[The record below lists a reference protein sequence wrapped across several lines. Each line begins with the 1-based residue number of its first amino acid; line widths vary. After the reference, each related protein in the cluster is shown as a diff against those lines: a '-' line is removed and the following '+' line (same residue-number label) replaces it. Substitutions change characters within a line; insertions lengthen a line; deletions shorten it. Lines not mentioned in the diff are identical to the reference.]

1 MESEVNRTM
10 GRIEGGVRIDQIA
23 EDQASHP
30 SIYDPSHPQADSRG
44 LSMLRTW
51 MSCKKWLISQR
62 LLEHSSLRSKLK
74 YRKTSYDSNNR
85 NVTEIAIMSITGLE
99 NIRTMADV
107 RADQNRPVGGEDLD
121 RNAFLRLFTTQLQNR
136 IR

>member
-1 MESEVNRTM
+1 
-10 GRIEGGVRIDQIA
+10 
-23 EDQASHP
+23 
-30 SIYDPSHPQADSRG
+30 
-44 LSMLRTW
+44 MLRTW

-62 LLEHSSLRSKLK
+62 LLEHSVCDRGLK

-121 RNAFLRLFTTQLQNR
+121 RNAFLRLFTTQLQNQNPLDPMKNEQFVAQLANFQR
-136 IR
+136 WKPLTRCPIRSVSSLNPSKRKEC